1 MQIHAEISYVH
12 GLRPLCQRNFSYRV
26 KGTSHQTL
34 RTLPRW
40 ELSLEWTTIMESL
53 SETWALSSNHSINFS
68 KVTRNL
74 SINEEEEAFK
84 KAKDALSSSN
94 ILVHYDPSL
103 PVILESDASLYGIG
117 EFIFY
122 PFPNGGTRLIAYA
135 SSSLKSSESF

>member
-1 MQIHAEISYVH
+1 
-12 GLRPLCQRNFSYRV
+12 
-26 KGTSHQTL
+26 
-34 RTLPRW
+34 
-40 ELSLEWTTIMESL
+40 MESL

-74 SINEEEEAFK
+74 SGSPPCEEAFK
-84 KAKDALSSSN
+84 NAKDALSSSN
-94 ILVHYDPSL
+94 ILVHYGPSL

-122 PFPNGGTRLIAYA
+122 RFPSGGNRLIAYA